1 MEHRHYC
8 TTTLMVVW
16 ELLSGVRVVGVGW
29 ACPVPDCGA
38 VKEKGS
44 WGEVGMSGYRLWPH
58 SKGEG

>member
-1 MEHRHYC
+1 
-8 TTTLMVVW
+8 MVVW

-44 WGEVGMSGYRLWPH
+44 WGEVGMSGSRLWG